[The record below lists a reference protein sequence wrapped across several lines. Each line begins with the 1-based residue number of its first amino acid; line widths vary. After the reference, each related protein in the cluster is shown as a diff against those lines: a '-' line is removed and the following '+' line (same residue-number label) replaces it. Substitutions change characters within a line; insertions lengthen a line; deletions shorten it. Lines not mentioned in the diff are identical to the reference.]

1 MNLTFDSAAT
11 KMLSDGIILLDQ
23 TGQPREANA
32 AAQPWL
38 RRCIELTPHWAKQV
52 ALERA
57 GTLKLPATLDLD
69 SGGDGSLSA
78 RVLLLKNRNAGYALL
93 IQPLQTAQPP
103 AHKSGKSGFLAL
115 ISSKAR
121 KEVSQ
126 FSTRLREFDNSE
138 AQRSELMHQAAAL
151 DTLLAELGAMAE
163 LDQRDEVFAEER
175 LSIAEVLQSTLTS
188 LPQTMGVNPIRY
200 VLTEIGQEMAPVYG
214 HRKWLSQTLYSLLA
228 RLGRSCQEHGRVAIN
243 LRQIGDFVVL
253 NGRTTSDTPGAFAAS
268 AMPAGPPGDE
278 LSADICHRIIELHG
292 GQLKVRFINSDPDQ
306 QGHDAEGEIESIML
320 SLPTGVPEGDRS
332 RISCA
337 ECRITLQSMQYARD
351 LAEMMAGG
359 VPVSNP
365 ATENQDPGS
374 TRR

>member
-38 RRCIELTPHWAKQV
+38 RRCIEFTPHWAKQV

-93 IQPLQTAQPP
+93 IQPLQTAPPP
-103 AHKSGKSGFLAL
+103 AHKSGQSGFLAL

-151 DTLLAELGAMAE
+151 DTLLTELAAMAE

-188 LPQTMGVNPIRY
+188 LPQTMGANPIRY